1 VALLEAHGPEAVARR
16 RDELELRHVADADA
30 RVARPEVDRVEERV
44 AVRAADAPNLRQSVV
59 CAEPEYIM
67 RSRKRSS
74 DALTWSGVTSAAT

>member
-1 VALLEAHGPEAVARR
+1 MPRPD
-16 RDELELRHVADADA
+16 RDTSTPPLSASKPFSAA
-30 RVARPEVDRVEERV
+30 ATS
-44 AVRAADAPNLRQSVV
+44 AADAPNLRQSVV